1 MFLVRLA
8 FWITV
13 VAILLPA
20 PDAPDAVQAHQG
32 SGGAT
37 QAALY
42 GSIPDQTLDISE
54 VAGAAMAS
62 AEDVLSFC
70 DRNPKACDT
79 GLAIAA
85 HVQRQV
91 LYYGSL
97 ALSWAAEQGSDV
109 SSPRSS
115 NTSAQATPAE
125 STEAFSP
132 SVSVSALRGA

>member
-20 PDAPDAVQAHQG
+20 PDAPDGVQTAG

-37 QAALY
+37 PAALY
-42 GSIPDQTLDISE
+42 ASNAERSLDISE

-79 GLAIAA
+79 GLAIAG

-97 ALSWAAEQGSDV
+97 ALSWAADQGSDI
-109 SSPRSS
+109 SSDRFSH
-115 NTSAQATPAE
+115 NSAQADPQE
-125 STEAFSP
+125 QREVFSP
-132 SVSVSALRGA
+132 STSSSALRGA